1 MKTFFHGIIDGR
13 RQLLLPVFQLILYA
27 LASLV
32 ECVIHVRSLGCRFL
46 YLISAIGY
54 LLLMYFVR

>member
-1 MKTFFHGIIDGR
+1 MFSHGNIDGR

-32 ECVIHVRSLGCRFL
+32 ESVIHVRSLGCGFW
-46 YLISAIGY
+46 YLISAVGY
-54 LLLMYFVR
+54 LLLVCFVR